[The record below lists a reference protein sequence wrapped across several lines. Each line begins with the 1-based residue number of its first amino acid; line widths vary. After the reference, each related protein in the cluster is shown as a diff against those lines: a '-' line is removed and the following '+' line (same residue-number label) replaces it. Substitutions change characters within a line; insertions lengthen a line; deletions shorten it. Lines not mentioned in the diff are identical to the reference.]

1 MELFTPS
8 IGTLFWML
16 LFFSIILWILK
27 KFAWKPILNSLKERE
42 RSIEEA
48 LSSAEKAKEQ
58 MAKLKAENQ
67 KILTEAKV
75 EREKLLKEAKEL
87 KDKIIAEAQ
96 EQAQEEAKKIMD
108 VARQSIENEKLNAIN
123 EIKTQITSLS
133 LVIAEK
139 IIKEKLDEQKHKEL
153 IDSFLND
160 IKIN

>member
-8 IGTLFWML
+8 VGTLFWML

-42 RSIEEA
+42 KSIEEA

-67 KILTEAKV
+67 KILSEAKL

-87 KDKIIAEAQ
+87 KDKIIAEAH
-96 EQAQEEAKKIMD
+96 EQAQQEAKKIID
-108 VARQSIENEKLNAIN
+108 VAKQSIENEKLNAIN
-123 EIKTQITSLS
+123 EIKSQIASLS

-139 IIKEKLDEQKHKEL
+139 IIREKLDEQKHKEL
-153 IDSFLND
+153 IDNFLNE